1 MIKYPEMVHIKAFGV
16 RRNRSPGA
24 VSRSRSMRGHAGSI
38 SGRHFPALYPGERPG
53 NYEYPEINEVDILL
67 VEDNPYDAELTHRAL
82 KSKGLAHKLL
92 TCSDGVEALDF
103 LFGNGM
109 YAGRNLTERPKVIFL
124 DLKLPRV
131 NGLEVLQRIKADE
144 RTRTIPVVILTS
156 SQEELDI
163 ARSYDLGVN
172 SYMVKPVD
180 FDKFFQVVEE
190 LGLYWLLLNKVP
202 N

>member
-1 MIKYPEMVHIKAFGV
+1 VETYG
-16 RRNRSPGA
+16 
-24 VSRSRSMRGHAGSI
+24 
-38 SGRHFPALYPGERPG
+38 
-53 NYEYPEINEVDILL
+53 EVDILL

-82 KSKGLAHKLL
+82 KSKGLANKLL

-103 LFGNGM
+103 LFGKGI

-163 ARSYDLGVN
+163 VKSYDLGVN

-180 FDKFFQVVEE
+180 FDRFFQVVED